1 MLEVGTK
8 VKDFTLLDGYGKSHS
23 LSDYKGKKVV
33 LYFYPQDHTPGCT
46 TQACTFKDIH
56 HDLKQ
61 SNVVLIG
68 ISTDDAMS
76 HKKFIEDFDLP
87 FILLSDTDK
96 TVSTYFGSYGEKNM
110 YGKIVV
116 GMIRSTFIIDENGVI
131 EKVFKRASAKTN
143 ASSVLAYI
151 KA

>member
-33 LYFYPQDHTPGCT
+33 IYFYPQDHTPGCT

-56 HDLKQ
+56 HDLEQ

-87 FILLSDTDK
+87 FILLSDVDK

>member
-8 VKDFTLLDGYGKSHS
+8 VEDFTLLDGYGKSHR

-33 LYFYPQDHTPGCT
+33 LYFYPEDHSPGCT
-46 TQACTFKDIH
+46 IQACTFRDMH
-56 HDLKQ
+56 HDLEK
-61 SNVVLIG
+61 SNVILMG
-68 ISTDDAMS
+68 ISTDDATS

-87 FILLSDTDK
+87 FILLSDIDK
-96 TVSTYFGSYGEKNM
+96 TVSTYFGAYGKKNM

>member
-8 VKDFTLLDGYGKSHS
+8 AKDFELQDAYGKSHK
-23 LSDYKGKKVV
+23 LSDYKGQKVV
-33 LYFYPQDHTPGCT
+33 LYFYPQDNTPGCT
-46 TQACTFKDIH
+46 TQACAFRDIH
-56 HDLKQ
+56 KDLKQ
-61 SNVVLIG
+61 SEVVLIG

-76 HKKFIEDFDLP
+76 HKQFIEDFDLP
-87 FILLSDTDK
+87 FVLLSDTDK
-96 TVSTYFGSYGEKNM
+96 AVSTYFGSYGEKNL

-116 GMIRSTFIIDENGVI
+116 GMIRSTFILDENGVI

>member
-46 TQACTFKDIH
+46 TQACAFKDIH

-116 GMIRSTFIIDENGVI
+116 GMIRSTFILDENGVI

>member
-8 VKDFTLLDGYGKSHS
+8 VKDFELQDAYGKSHK
-23 LSDYKGKKVV
+23 LSDYKGQKVV
-33 LYFYPQDHTPGCT
+33 LYFYPQDNTPGCT
-46 TQACTFKDIH
+46 TQACAFRDIH
-56 HDLKQ
+56 KDLKQ
-61 SNVVLIG
+61 SAVVLIG

-76 HKKFIEDFDLP
+76 HKQFIEDFDLP
-87 FILLSDTDK
+87 FVLLSDTDK
-96 TVSTYFGSYGEKNM
+96 VVSTYFGSYGEKNL

-116 GMIRSTFIIDENGVI
+116 GMIRSTFILDENGVI